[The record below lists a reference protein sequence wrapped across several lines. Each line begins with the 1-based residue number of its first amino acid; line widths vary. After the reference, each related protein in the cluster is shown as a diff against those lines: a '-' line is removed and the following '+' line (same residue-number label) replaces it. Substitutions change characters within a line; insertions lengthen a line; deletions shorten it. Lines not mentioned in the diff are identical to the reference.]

1 MKNYTDYD
9 FYKNTYMGN
18 MPETDFDKLVI
29 RASLEVRNA
38 ILNKDITG
46 HEEEVRMAT
55 CSVADILNEINK
67 IKQKKQKLMSSE
79 KADRIIASEQ
89 VADVSRS
96 FANVNNIKDLDS
108 EISNLENN
116 IYIQI
121 EKYLFYTGLLNRRAY
136 GRFI

>member
-1 MKNYTDYD
+1 MKNYIDYD
-9 FYKNTYMGN
+9 FYKEIYKGD
-18 MPETDFDKLVI
+18 MPEADFDKLVI

-46 HEEEVRMAT
+46 YKEEVQMAT
-55 CSVADILNEINK
+55 CSVTDILNEINK